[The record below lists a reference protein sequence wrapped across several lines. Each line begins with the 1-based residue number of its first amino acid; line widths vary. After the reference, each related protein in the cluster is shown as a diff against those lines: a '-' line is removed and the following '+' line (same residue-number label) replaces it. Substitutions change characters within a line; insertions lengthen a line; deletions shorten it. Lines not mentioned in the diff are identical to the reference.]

1 VAQRRRAGNDR
12 RTAAHRRGDG
22 RRQRGVNGRGFGRDG
37 GAVGEAVGEA
47 VGTTAARVRLSE
59 QRRRARGMALS
70 GDGGAGE
77 AGAVGRERGM
87 LSRRAAPDRWG
98 PLSVIFELKITPKE
112 NSSKQKARD

>member
-1 VAQRRRAGNDR
+1 VARRRRAGNDR
-12 RTAAHRRGDG
+12 RTVAHRRGDG
-22 RRQRGVNGRGFGRDG
+22 RRQRGVDGRGFGRDG
-37 GAVGEAVGEA
+37 GAVGEA

-98 PLSVIFELKITPKE
+98 PLLAIFELKITPKE